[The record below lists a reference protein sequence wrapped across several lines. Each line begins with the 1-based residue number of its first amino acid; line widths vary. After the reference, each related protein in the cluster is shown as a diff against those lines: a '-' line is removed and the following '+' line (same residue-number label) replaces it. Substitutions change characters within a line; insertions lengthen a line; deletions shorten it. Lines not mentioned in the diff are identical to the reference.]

1 MKKKIIIR
9 ISNEIGNQ
17 MFMFASAFSISKKM
31 DRTLFIDNESAF
43 LSKKNISKYGL
54 NNFNIKTEIAGKENK
69 FTDFLG
75 YFKRKFLKRTD
86 FLRSKKCFYIEPKNK
101 DKISSFNL
109 NFLDQKFSDDLF
121 IEGHFESEKY
131 FIDYKDEILSRF
143 NFIDSKMYML
153 NPFYSKILDGVSVGI
168 CLRQN
173 RFSEGKGKN
182 NHLNKIKSE
191 KYTSEQVNYINKS
204 VNEIKK
210 KLDNPKFYLWSN
222 DLKNLDKQK
231 FEFDFLPV
239 DVSNY
244 NENLDK
250 RLLSL
255 FLLKTCKHFI
265 VIPST
270 FNWWGAWLS
279 NNKNKIIMR
288 PSEVFFSDFK
298 VNNTDF
304 WPSNW
309 IKIT

>member
-69 FTDFLG
+69 FTNFLG

-101 DKISSFNL
+101 DKISSFDL
-109 NFLDQKFSDDLF
+109 NFLDQKFSDNLF

-131 FIDYKDEILSRF
+131 FIDCKDEILSQF

-191 KYTSEQVNYINKS
+191 KYTNEQINYINKS

-210 KLDNPKFYLWSN
+210 KLDSPKFYLWSN

-244 NENLDK
+244 DENLDK

-255 FLLKTCKHFI
+255 FLLKSCKHFI